1 MEKCKDENSN
11 SFDQARGHAARV
23 ESCASWH
30 WWEWLVGLSDRK
42 AETVQKSHF
51 ALDTFE
57 LHARVAFHIGPNI
70 ELHLLYHLRNILC
83 FFGGWSSAWN
93 FENQR
98 SKSCCPTVHPRHA
111 TGPAQETQA
120 SVDWVLRRRV
130 KLLRSEIPGDSQWSM
145 LEDNYSFCWVS
156 LSQGN
161 TMPNG
166 PFQSIDFHQSR
177 SSSLQATMQKH
188 QRKHF
193 WKWWDW
199 RRVLPVIASARGV

>member
-1 MEKCKDENSN
+1 MKIQTLLIKLEVTQHVLNHAHLGTDGSGLWVC
-11 SFDQARGHAARV
+11 QIARLKRYRNRI
-23 ESCASWH
+23 SPWIP
-30 WWEWLVGLSDRK
+30 
-42 AETVQKSHF
+42 
-51 ALDTFE
+51 FE
-57 LHARVAFHIGPNI
+57 LHARVAFHSGPNM

-111 TGPAQETQA
+111 TGPSQETQA
-120 SVDWVLRRRV
+120 SVDWVRRRRV
-130 KLLRSEIPGDSQWSM
+130 KLGIKLPRSEIPGDSQWSM

-161 TMPNG
+161 KMPNG

-177 SSSLQATMQKH
+177 SSSPQATMQKH

-199 RRVLPVIASARGV
+199 QRVLPVIASARGI